1 LCPADNRFPGFW
13 GPKIKK
19 FNPQTKIFLFV
30 LDKRIAKVISMK
42 SSLLLTLFVLLV
54 SFQPKPNDAP
64 SDIVC
69 LSREELKLY
78 HLIMD
83 YRKTRKLESIPISAK
98 LSRVA
103 KAHTSDLMANY
114 SFDLKNPCNPHS
126 WSDKGSWTA
135 CCYTSDH
142 KAASCMWQK
151 PREIAQYESPGYE
164 IAYYS
169 SAGASAQEGL
179 QGWKVSPGH
188 NPLII
193 NSGMWSEVKWK
204 AIGISIYGS
213 YGIVWFGETE
223 DPSQLVECN

>member
-1 LCPADNRFPGFW
+1 MLHRVPGFW

-19 FNPQTKIFLFV
+19 FNPQTKCFLFV
-30 LDKRIAKVISMK
+30 LDKELPKIVPMTT
-42 SSLLLTLFVLLV
+42 LLFHLIFVALT
-54 SFQPKPNDAP
+54 SFQSGTDDLPD
-64 SDIVC
+64 DTVC

-83 YRKTRKLESIPISAK
+83 YRKTHKLPPIPFSAK

-103 KAHTSDLMANY
+103 KAHTMDLNTNY
-114 SFDLKNPCNPHS
+114 SFDPENACNPHS
-126 WSDKGSWTA
+126 WSDKGSWSA
-135 CCYTSDH
+135 CCYTADH
-142 KAASCMWQK
+142 KAATCMWDK
-151 PREIAQYESPGYE
+151 PKEIAQYASAGYE

-193 NSGMWSEVKWK
+193 NSGMWSKVKWE
-204 AIGISIYGS
+204 AMGISIQGN
-213 YGIVWFGETE
+213 YGIVWFGEE
-223 DPSQLVECN
+223 KDPSQLIECKQN